1 MAPNVG
7 ISVAVDANEQR
18 SGLAR
23 SLTGDRAPGTH
34 PFMLYRVVW
43 FVLVLLSTAGCQS
56 SQQVKPSEL
65 PKLDYSFAAPV
76 VASGGNLV
84 AVRVAQVEKP
94 DGTIAEVKGEF
105 DVRLTLNNRKSFLF
119 EHPVRVSLKGGLVE
133 IAGGNR
139 PKSAVRLEDIREVE
153 VTQFDGTKTIVGL
166 SVGSVGLTLLTVL
179 LAFAII

>member
-56 SQQVKPSEL
+56 SQQIKPTEL
-65 PKLDYSFAAPV
+65 PKLNYSFRAPV
-76 VASGGNLV
+76 SESGGSLV
-84 AVRVAQVEKP
+84 AVRVAQVETP
-94 DGTIAEVKGEF
+94 DGTLAEVKGEF
-105 DVRLTLNNRKSFLF
+105 DVRLTLASGDELLF
-119 EHPVRVSLKGGLVE
+119 THPVQAALHGDSLE

-139 PKSAVRLEDIREVE
+139 AKSSFRIAEIVE
-153 VTQFDGTKTIVGL
+153 VGVSQYDAGKTAVGL
-166 SVGSVGLTLLTVL
+166 GAGSGGLFLLLFLTLV
-179 LAFAII
+179 